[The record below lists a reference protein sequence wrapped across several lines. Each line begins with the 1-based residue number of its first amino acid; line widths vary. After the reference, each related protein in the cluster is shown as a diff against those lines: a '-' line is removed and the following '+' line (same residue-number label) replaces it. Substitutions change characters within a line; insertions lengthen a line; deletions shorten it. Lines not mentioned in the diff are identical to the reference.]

1 MKWRTLKYVIIN
13 QLIIFP
19 LYIYTGIVTVGVSF
33 TFGEFPT
40 HWQLVKAIALAM
52 VADDFLYMWIHRVM
66 HHPSLYRFH
75 KMHHEYDSVMS
86 YMAQYCHPVEQLVG
100 NIVTHL

>member
-52 VADDFLYMWIHRVM
+52 VADDFLYMWIHRAM
-66 HHPSLYRFH
+66 HYPSLYRFH